1 MMAKKENTFPFTV
14 SRLNNLQPT
23 KKRYFVYDDKQPGLR
38 LYVTPT
44 GNKSFQ
50 FQVRSKELGK
60 VVSQTLG
67 KFSKVNI
74 KEAREK
80 AASLLSKV
88 NAGSDIEQSKRD
100 EKQKRLLDPTVSD
113 FATEYIERYAKER
126 KKTWK
131 EDQRIL
137 NYDIIPEIG
146 KVRMNDVKKRHII
159 AVLDRVQSR
168 GSMVSC
174 NRTLAVLSKM
184 FGFALERDVIEHFP
198 VYGIKKRGIEKS
210 RDRIISD
217 DEVKVLWESLDNSSV
232 NMLIKFLLITGQ
244 RTGETRQMQWNEIDG
259 DVWTIPGDRT
269 KNGMTHVVP
278 LSSMALEIIDQMKGV
293 SKDQFVFP
301 SRKEGKCLYENAAAK
316 VMYRLVNKH
325 QWEHFI
331 IHDLRRTFRSQLSSL
346 GVSQTVAE
354 RLINHKQQGIVGVYD
369 RYEYLEE
376 KKVAM
381 QKWAD
386 KLIRIL
392 TGKHSVDDNVI
403 PFVKRG

>member
-1 MMAKKENTFPFTV
+1 MQKNKFSFTT
-14 SRLNNLQPT
+14 SRLTKLQPT
-23 KKRYFVYDDKQPGLR
+23 DKRFFVYDDKQPGLR
-38 LYVTPT
+38 VYVTPT

-50 FQVRSKELGK
+50 FQARSKELSK
-60 VVSQTLG
+60 VVSRTLG
-67 KFSKVNI
+67 KFPALSI
-74 KEAREK
+74 KEAREQ
-80 AASLLSKV
+80 AASLLSEM
-88 NAGSDIEQSKRD
+88 NAGADIEQTRRD
-100 EKQKRLLDPTVSD
+100 ERQKKLLDPTVENFSV
-113 FATEYIERYAKER
+113 EYIERYAQKR

-146 KVRMNDVKKRHII
+146 NVRMNDVKKRHII
-159 AVLDRVQSR
+159 AVLDRVENR
-168 GSMVSC
+168 GSMTSC

-198 VYGIKKRGIEKS
+198 VYGIKKRGVEKS

-217 DEVKVLWESLDNSSV
+217 DEIIELWESLDNLSV
-232 NMLIKFLLITGQ
+232 NMLIKFLFVTGQ
-244 RTGETRQMQWNEIDG
+244 RTGETRQMQWNEIDD
-259 DVWTIPGDRT
+259 DVWTIPGERT

-278 LSSMALEIIDQMKGV
+278 LSSMALDIIEQMRGM
-293 SKDQFVFP
+293 SNDQFVFP

-325 QWEHFI
+325 LWNRFT

-386 KLIRIL
+386 KLNEII
-392 TGKHSVDDNVI
+392 TGDTAADDNVI
-403 PFVKRG
+403 PFAKQA